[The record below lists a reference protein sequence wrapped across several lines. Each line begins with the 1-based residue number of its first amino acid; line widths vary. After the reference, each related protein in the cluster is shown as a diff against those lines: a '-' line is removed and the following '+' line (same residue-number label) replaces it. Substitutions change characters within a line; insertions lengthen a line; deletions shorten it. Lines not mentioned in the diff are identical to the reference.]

1 VDYNALDNRKCT
13 ICDFVFDQDC
23 DDCPAMPML
32 IKMWKDRAIIQQQV
46 QPDNGGMLPEK
57 CMACT
62 ASGMRDGPC
71 CQPSQVN

>member
-32 IKMWKDRAIIQQQV
+32 IKMWKDRASIEQQD
-46 QPDNGGMLPEK
+46 QPDS
-57 CMACT
+57 
-62 ASGMRDGPC
+62 ASDITIPIPVVGKIVFRFGKPT
-71 CQPSQVN
+71 PRRLS